1 MKPAAASGVL
11 LLFAALRADAQPT
24 FKSNVDAVRLDVS
37 VMRRDQPVVGL
48 TAKDFTVL
56 DNGAAQVIAEVTR
69 EEHPLSVTMV
79 LDTSGSMAGEPLKR
93 LVDAARGL
101 LGSLRPEDTAALV
114 TFGEDVE
121 LRLPL
126 TRDRA
131 AASRALDQ
139 LTAVGPTAMRDALWT
154 ALQLRPDDRSR
165 PLVLLFSD
173 GLDTT
178 SWLSESDAVVATERA
193 GTIVHVVELVEDRST
208 GVSRMPGTI
217 GPVVPLSSVRP
228 PTVALDKLAR
238 AGGGRK
244 WSAASPGDL
253 RELFTRAIGEMR
265 GRYVVTFYPEGPP
278 TPGWH
283 ALKVSVRGGGE
294 ITARSG
300 YFVPEPQALSPKP

>member
-1 MKPAAASGVL
+1 MKRATACGVM
-11 LLFAALRADAQPT
+11 LLFAVLRVDAQPT
-24 FKSNVDAVRLDVS
+24 FKANVDAVRLDVS

-48 TAKDFTVL
+48 TAKDFAVL
-56 DNGAAQVIAEVTR
+56 DNGAPQRIAEVTR

-79 LDTSGSMAGEPLKR
+79 LDTSGSMAGDPLKR
-93 LVDAARGL
+93 LVEAARGL
-101 LGSLRPEDTAALV
+101 LGSLRPDDAAALV

-126 TRDRA
+126 TRNRG
-131 AASRALDQ
+131 AASSALDQ
-139 LTAVGPTAMRDALWT
+139 LTAFGPTAMRDALWT

-173 GLDTT
+173 GLDTA
-178 SWLSESDAVVATERA
+178 SWLSESEAVVATERA
-193 GTIVHVVELVEDRST
+193 GTIVHVVELAGERAT
-208 GVSRMPGTI
+208 GVSRMPG
-217 GPVVPLSSVRP
+217 GPVVALASTRS
-228 PTVALDKLAR
+228 PTMALDRLAR

-244 WSAASPGDL
+244 WSAASASDL

-265 GRYVVTFYPEGPP
+265 GRYVVTFYPEGIP

-283 ALKVSVRGGGE
+283 ALKVNVRGGGE

-300 YFVPEPQALSPKP
+300 YFVPEPPKPEEPGAR